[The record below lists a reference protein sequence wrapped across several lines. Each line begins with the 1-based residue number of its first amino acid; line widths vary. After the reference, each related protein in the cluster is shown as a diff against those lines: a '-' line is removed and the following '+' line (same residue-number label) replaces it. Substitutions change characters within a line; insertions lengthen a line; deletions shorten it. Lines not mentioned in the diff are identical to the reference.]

1 MNVAESTFEVSMYD
15 FQSSYSAGDVE
26 GMQGECAP
34 GWLHWAFSPIIR
46 PEGLGLSYL
55 LYPN

>member
-1 MNVAESTFEVSMYD
+1 MAESTFEVSMYD

-46 PEGLGLSYL
+46 PEGLGLPYL